1 MIHYHGG
8 GFIALSSCTSQSYT
22 RKWANSL
29 KVPVFSVDYG
39 KPPEFR
45 FPTPV
50 LDCLDSY
57 HFISTQIQKYFNI
70 RPKRI
75 FVAGD
80 SAGGNLA
87 CSLTAMTMK
96 LDMKVPDGLLLAYP
110 AVDTRTKFTPS
121 RINSF
126 NDTILYPTLL
136 LLCMQEYL
144 GNVENQINPLASPI
158 LLTED
163 YVSDNGD
170 QGWPKKW
177 PKTIVLVGKKDPL
190 YDDSIR
196 LCERLASSNIEFHCE
211 IYKNL
216 SHAFLSID
224 KMLPECG

>member
-1 MIHYHGG
+1 M
-8 GFIALSSCTSQSYT
+8 SSCTSQSYT

-39 KPPEFR
+39 KPPELR

-50 LDCLDSY
+50 LDCLDAY
-57 HFISTQIQKYFNI
+57 NFINTNIHNHFNI
-70 RPKRI
+70 KPKRV

-87 CSLTAMTMK
+87 CSLTALTMK
-96 LDMKVPDGLLLAYP
+96 LGMKVPDGLLLAYP

-126 NDTILYPTLL
+126 NDVILYPTLL

-144 GNVENQINPLASPI
+144 NDMQNQFNPLASPI

-163 YVSDNGD
+163 YVSDNREPC
-170 QGWPKKW
+170 WPKMW
-177 PKTIVLVGKKDPL
+177 PKTILMVGKKDPL

-196 LCERLASSNIEFHCE
+196 LC
-211 IYKNL
+211 
-216 SHAFLSID
+216 
-224 KMLPECG
+224 